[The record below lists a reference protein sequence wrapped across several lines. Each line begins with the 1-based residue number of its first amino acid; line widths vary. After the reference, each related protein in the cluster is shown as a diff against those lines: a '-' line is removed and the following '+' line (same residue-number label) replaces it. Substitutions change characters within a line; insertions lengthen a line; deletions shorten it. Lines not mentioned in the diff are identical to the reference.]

1 MSSPIAVRQVQI
13 QLDAFRNFPQNDAVK
28 FKFLNHTPIGWICT
42 PIGGFGN
49 HIRWILTLDTK
60 IQANIDDPWVG
71 KSQDYYTIDDKINF
85 IINNIYGDFRSW
97 HNWLNIEW
105 AYRASLNKVMPFVHT
120 IPPDSRLQARKILH
134 SNAIMCTVSPDLALR
149 CYLKVNSSLN
159 NATIDGFKM
168 CTKKDNINII
178 EYATLNNRLLLN
190 ADILYTEV
198 LDRDFYASMI
208 DYLGFD
214 DNYESAA
221 VIHARWYQLHQ
232 KAEREFVDY
241 VTNFYRPEP
250 NNNIDKTLNTAIGL

>member
-1 MSSPIAVRQVQI
+1 MIDELKLISSNIS
-13 QLDAFRNFPQNDAVK
+13 
-28 FKFLNHTPIGWICT
+28 FKFLNTDPIGWICT

-49 HIRWILTLDTK
+49 HIRWVLTLDTK
-60 IQANIDDPWVG
+60 IQATVTDWRIN
-71 KSQDYYTIDDKINF
+71 KSWNYYTIDDKMNF
-85 IINNIYGDFRSW
+85 ILDNIYGNSRSW
-97 HNWLNIEW
+97 HNWLNTEW
-105 AYRASLNKVMPFVHT
+105 EYRNALNEILPFVHN
-120 IPPDSRLQARKILH
+120 PPDKNRLVDRAMLH
-134 SNAIMCTVSPDLALR
+134 SNAILCTVSPDLALR

-159 NATIDGFKM
+159 NATIDGFKVS
-168 CTKKDNINII
+168 TKKDNINII

-232 KAEREFVDY
+232 KAEQEFVDY
-241 VTNFYRPEP
+241 VTNLYRPEP
-250 NNNIDKTLNTAIGL
+250 NNNIGKTLNTAIGL